1 MEELQRSPEELLM
14 SWHQIGVTYQ
24 ASSWLIEGIASIF
37 LYITVVFCKF
47 RLLHGVPLNEI
58 LKNNKVKMNGGCW
71 DVLAERRYS

>member
-1 MEELQRSPEELLM
+1 MEVVGLSLLN
-14 SWHQIGVTYQ
+14 
-24 ASSWLIEGIASIF
+24 EGIASIF